1 MLAVSMPK
9 YPLEP
14 LVALREKKV
23 DEATSELAA
32 AMRRHE
38 AAARVLRTAEA
49 RREAQARVVAE
60 LRAAELEALSQGEL
74 RARDLARG
82 DAWGSRVAVERE
94 TLVANVER
102 AGAAEV
108 EARQD
113 ERKAQAGVAT
123 RRADARVVEGHRE
136 RWDTERRK
144 VVEAREEEAS
154 AEAWRPK
161 R

>member
-23 DEATSELAA
+23 EEATSELAA

-49 RREAQARVVAE
+49 RREAQARTVAE
-60 LRAAELEALSQGEL
+60 IRAAELEALSQGDL
-74 RARDLARG
+74 RAHDLARG
-82 DAWGSRVAVERE
+82 DAWGSRVAFERE
-94 TLVANVER
+94 ALVANVER

-108 EARQD
+108 EARQN
-113 ERKAQAGVAT
+113 ESKAQAGVAA
-123 RRADARVVEGHRE
+123 RRADARVVKGHRE
-136 RWDTERRK
+136 HWDTERRK
-144 VVEAREEEAS
+144 VAEAREEEAS

>member
-23 DEATSELAA
+23 EEATSELAA

-49 RREAQARVVAE
+49 RREAQARTVAE
-60 LRAAELEALSQGEL
+60 IRAAELEALSQGDL
-74 RARDLARG
+74 RAHDLARG
-82 DAWGSRVAVERE
+82 DAWGSRVAFERE
-94 TLVANVER
+94 ALVANVER

-108 EARQD
+108 EARQN
-113 ERKAQAGVAT
+113 ESKAQAGVAA

-136 RWDTERRK
+136 HWDTERRK
-144 VVEAREEEAS
+144 VAEAREEEAS